1 MHRQVASSCARGA
14 SDRSTPR
21 TRGEIPSVSWK
32 REVYIRGRW
41 REWADSHQRSP
52 AMFEELFEGPIARA
66 RQRESPLPDERRHF
80 LSHLQALGYARSSLR
95 AVACEL
101 IVIAARLDLAGADL
115 LNATVVEAAA
125 RRWATHQMRRH
136 HSTDDDRPFERP
148 PE

>member
-1 MHRQVASSCARGA
+1 
-14 SDRSTPR
+14 
-21 TRGEIPSVSWK
+21 
-32 REVYIRGRW
+32 
-41 REWADSHQRSP
+41 
-52 AMFEELFEGPIARA
+52 MFEELFEGPIARA

-136 HSTDDDRPFERP
+136 HSTDDDRP
-148 PE
+148 

>member
-1 MHRQVASSCARGA
+1 MS
-14 SDRSTPR
+14 
-21 TRGEIPSVSWK
+21 
-32 REVYIRGRW
+32 
-41 REWADSHQRSP
+41 
-52 AMFEELFEGPIARA
+52 EELFEGPIARA

-125 RRWATHQMRRH
+125 RRWATHQRRRH
-136 HSTDDDRPFERP
+136 HSTDPALSTRNFRYWAEQWMRYLGRWKEAPAIAA
-148 PE
+148 